1 MKARVAWWVLWLLA
15 APPPVAAQDAP
26 DAGPPDA
33 GPGIEQLYTACP
45 DAPPV
50 VPVDGGYFTP
60 DLRQRRENCRQ
71 AACEAFAVPKL
82 AEEQGP
88 AHPGVVLLTIG
99 GGVVLLSVGVI
110 VGYEVPH
117 RP

>member
-1 MKARVAWWVLWLLA
+1 MIAGLLLA
-15 APPPVAAQDAP
+15 ALLAQDAP
-26 DAGPPDA
+26 DAGAPDA
-33 GPGIEQLYTACP
+33 GVLTVESLYTACP

-71 AACEAFAVPKL
+71 AACEAFAAPKL

-99 GGVVLLSVGVI
+99 GGVVVLSVGVI

-117 RP
+117 R